1 MVQNTIWKYV
11 SFTLKPLIFNIFA
24 IFLAFINISSILVAF
39 ACFLRLGTHHRPK
52 LQCMRSPNNSFFKNI
67 T

>member
-39 ACFLRLGTHHRPK
+39 ACFFTIRN
-52 LQCMRSPNNSFFKNI
+52 SPQTK
-67 T
+67 TAVHEKPE